1 MRGVERPMSDWSP
14 ESLWDR
20 LRRAVEGWLDEDID
34 IDDPSIVFHLF
45 FAAPLFLAIV
55 ILMRH

>member
-1 MRGVERPMSDWSP
+1 MSDWSP

-20 LRRAVEGWLDEDID
+20 LRRALEGWLDEDID
-34 IDDPSIVFHLF
+34 VDDPSLAFHLF
-45 FAAPLFLAIV
+45 FIAPLLLAVV